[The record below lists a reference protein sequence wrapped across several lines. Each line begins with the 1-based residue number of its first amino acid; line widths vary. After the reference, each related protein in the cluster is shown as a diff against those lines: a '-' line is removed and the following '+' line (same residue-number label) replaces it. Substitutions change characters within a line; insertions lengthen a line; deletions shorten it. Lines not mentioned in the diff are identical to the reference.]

1 MTDARVHRQNGGW
14 LVGGASVIGPSHQRR
29 DLPNQD
35 AFLFTPQ
42 DGSGSVIRAAVAD
55 GHGAAAHHRSD
66 RGAQLAVEKSI
77 SVLDWFLEDQETI
90 DLKDLSD
97 QMIEAWRLAVMEDVE
112 RRPLEPAPDNPFT
125 PYGCTLLT
133 AAATRD
139 SVCLTQLGDGDILLG
154 YADDSIVRPIAP
166 DAGLKGEQTYSIC
179 LTDAGEHVKTWFAH
193 RNWDDAI
200 PDFILMATDGVSK
213 SFRTEDAFLSV
224 AADYRE
230 RCRDSHDTYL
240 KTLKAL
246 PEWLSELAVRGAGDD
261 TTLILAVRTSDQE
274 GSRQND

>member
-1 MTDARVHRQNGGW
+1 MTEVQAQSGGW
-14 LVGGASVIGPSHQRR
+14 LIGGASVIGPSHQRR

-35 AFLFTPQ
+35 ALLFTPQ
-42 DGSGSVIRAAVAD
+42 NGRGPIIRAAIAD

-66 RGAQLAVEKSI
+66 RGARFAVEKSI

-90 DLKDLSD
+90 DLNDLSN
-97 QMIEAWRLAVMEDVE
+97 QMIEAWRVAVLEDVE
-112 RRPLEPAPDNPFT
+112 QHPLEQAQDNPFT

-154 YADDSIVRPIAP
+154 YEDDTIVRPIAQ
-166 DAGLKGEQTYSIC
+166 DAGLQGEQTYSIC
-179 LTDAGEHVKTWFAH
+179 LTDAGEYVKTWFAH

-213 SFRTEDAFLSV
+213 SFRSEDAFLNV
-224 AADYRE
+224 AADYRV
-230 RCRDSHDTYL
+230 RCRDSRDTYL

-246 PEWLSELAVRGAGDD
+246 PEWLSELAARGAGDD

-274 GSRQND
+274 GSKKND

>member
-1 MTDARVHRQNGGW
+1 MTEAQTRNGGW
-14 LVGGASVIGPSHQRR
+14 LIGGASVIGPSHQRR

-35 AFLFTPQ
+35 ALLFTPQ
-42 DGSGSVIRAAVAD
+42 NGRGPVIRAAIAD

-77 SVLDWFLEDQETI
+77 SVLDCFLEDQETI
-90 DLKDLSD
+90 DLKDLSN
-97 QMIEAWRLAVMEDVE
+97 QMIEAWRAAVMEDVE
-112 RRPLEPAPDNPFT
+112 QRPFEQEQDNPFT

-133 AAATRD
+133 AAATPD

-154 YADDSIVRPIAP
+154 YDDQSIVRPIAQ
-166 DAGLKGEQTYSIC
+166 DAGLQGEQTYSIC
-179 LTDAGEHVKTWFAH
+179 LTDAGEYVKTWFAH
-193 RNWDDAI
+193 RNWDDTI

-213 SFRTEDAFLSV
+213 SFRSEDAFLNV
-224 AADYRE
+224 AADYRA
-230 RCRDSHDTYL
+230 RCRASRDTYL

-246 PEWLSELAVRGAGDD
+246 PEWLSELAVRGSGDD

-274 GSRQND
+274 GSKEND